1 MSRLIGIFLVLLG
14 PVLLSALLGC
24 DTCNP
29 EPFRFGIQDYKAYTR
44 LVSPQAYKPYL
55 ADTLA
60 ANDTTSYKDV
70 ELILIGEQIRV
81 ASMYSNKGGSSVW
94 ACDPVVTGVDM
105 IKKLTVVSDHPY
117 RAGLDAG
124 SNLATILTI
133 GEGPYGRMSLSDFLI
148 PSHKAVAQPFFSLW
162 FTQAPDQIAQHQF
175 KITVDLEKG
184 QSISFLTKPV
194 VIKP

>member
-1 MSRLIGIFLVLLG
+1 MSRLIGILLALLG

-29 EPFRFGIQDYKAYTR
+29 EPFRFGIQDYKAYAR
-44 LVSPQAYKPYL
+44 RINQQAYRPYL
-55 ADTLA
+55 TDTLA
-60 ANDTTSYKDV
+60 ASDTTSYKDI
-70 ELILIGEQIRV
+70 ELIFVGEQVRV
-81 ASMYSNKGGSSVW
+81 ASMYFGKGGPNVW
-94 ACDPVVTGVDM
+94 ACDPVVVAIDT
-105 IKKLTVVSDHPY
+105 IKQLTVVSDHSY
-117 RAGLDAG
+117 RTGLDAG

-133 GEGPYGRMSLSDFLI
+133 GEGPYGRIPLSDFLA
-148 PSHKAVAQPFFSLW
+148 PSYKAVAQPFFSLM

-184 QSISFLTKPV
+184 RSISFLTKPV